1 MDYQNY
7 ISRRVRG
14 IKPSGI
20 RKFFDL
26 LDGRDNVISLGIG
39 EPDFVTPW
47 HIRDAGIR
55 SLERGYT
62 HYTPNAGTMELRRS
76 ISGYMER
83 RFSLSYDPAD
93 EILVTVGGSEAI
105 DLAIRALIE
114 TGDEV
119 LLPEPAFVCYS
130 PIGQLTG
137 AKVVSIPTSAE
148 NGFALDPAA
157 LEAAITPQSKL
168 LVLPFPNNPTGATLE
183 GETLRKVAEIAKKHD
198 LIVLSDEI
206 YAELSYEGEHVSI
219 ASLPGMA
226 ERTVVV
232 GGFSKSYAMT
242 GWRLGYACGP
252 KEILKVMTLIHQYA
266 IMSAPTTAQY
276 AAVEALDHGD
286 EDIAVMRE
294 EYNERRLLLV
304 EGLNRLGLTC
314 VPPKGAFYAFPS
326 IRATGLS
333 SEEFCEKL
341 LIEQGVAVIPGGAF
355 GAPGEGHVRCCYAS
369 SKEDLTEAL
378 RRMEVMLGK

>member
-1 MDYQNY
+1 MDYQKH
-7 ISRRVRG
+7 ISNRVKG

-26 LDGRDNVISLGIG
+26 LDGRDDVISLGIG

-62 HYTPNAGTMELRRS
+62 HYTPNAGTMELRRA
-76 ISGYMER
+76 ISRYMER
-83 RFSLSYDPAD
+83 RFHLEYRPDG
-93 EILVTVGGSEAI
+93 EIVVTVGGSEAI

-119 LLPEPAFVCYS
+119 LLPEPAFVCYG

-137 AKVVSIPTSAE
+137 ATVVPITTSAE
-148 NGFALDPAA
+148 NGFALDPDV
-157 LEAAITPQSKL
+157 LEAAITEKSKL
-168 LVLPFPNNPTGATLE
+168 LVLPFPNNPTGAVLE
-183 GETLRKVAEIAKKHD
+183 GETLRRVAEIAVKHD

-206 YAELSYEGEHVSI
+206 YAELTYEGEHVSI

-226 ERTVVV
+226 ERTIVV

-252 KEILKVMTLIHQYA
+252 KEIIRVMTLIHQYA

-276 AAVEALDHGD
+276 AAVEALEHGD
-286 EDIAVMRE
+286 LDITQMRE

-304 EGLNRLGLTC
+304 NGLNELGLTC
-314 VPPKGAFYAFPS
+314 VAPKGAFYAFPS
-326 IRATGLS
+326 IRSSGLS

-341 LIEQGVAVIPGGAF
+341 LLNHGVAVIPGGAF
-355 GAPGEGHVRCCYAS
+355 GACGEGHVRCCYAS
-369 SKEDLTEAL
+369 SKTDLIEAL
-378 RRMEVMLGK
+378 HRIEAMLK

>member
-1 MDYQNY
+1 MDYQKH

-26 LDGRDNVISLGIG
+26 LAGRDDVISLGIG

-62 HYTPNAGTMELRRS
+62 HYTPNAGTTELRCA
-76 ISGYMER
+76 ISNYMQR
-83 RFSLSYDPAD
+83 RFALEYDPNG
-93 EILVTVGGSEAI
+93 EIVVTVGGSEAI
-105 DLAIRALIE
+105 DLAIRAIIE

-137 AKVVSIPTSAE
+137 ATVVTIETSAE
-148 NGFALDPAA
+148 NGFALDPDV
-157 LEAAITPQSKL
+157 LESKITEKSKL
-168 LVLPFPNNPTGATLE
+168 LVLPFPNNPTGAVLE
-183 GETLRKVAEIAKKHD
+183 GETLRRVAEIAIKHD

-206 YAELSYEGEHVSI
+206 YAELTYEGEHVSI

-226 ERTVVV
+226 ERTIVV

-252 KEILKVMTLIHQYA
+252 REIIRIMTLIHQYA

-276 AAVEALDHGD
+276 AAVEALEHGD
-286 EDIAVMRE
+286 MDIDYMRE

-304 EGLNRLGLTC
+304 NGLNELGLTC
-314 VPPKGAFYAFPS
+314 VAPKGAFYAFPS
-326 IRATGLS
+326 IRSTGMS

-341 LIEQGVAVIPGGAF
+341 LLEHGVAVIPGGAF
-355 GAPGEGHVRCCYAS
+355 GDCGEGHVRCCYAS
-369 SKEDLTEAL
+369 SKEDLIEAL
-378 RRMEVMLGK
+378 RRIGEMVK